1 MSFIQ
6 NANVGGRITVP
17 LIILL
22 GTNFIAMTG
31 VGFVIPFLPLFA
43 RQLGA
48 SGFALGLLV
57 AGFSLSLAV
66 VQPFAGSF
74 SDNYGRKRFLSAGLV
89 IFAVCGF
96 GYNWADS
103 VTDIMVVRF
112 VQGIGAGMVFPVVTA
127 YMADWAPPQHEGR
140 YMGLF
145 NVSMMAGFGSGPIIG
160 GILNDL
166 FGIKA
171 AFYGMGCASI
181 LALIIVVVTLPEAR
195 ARKVNNENTR
205 LFDVFRAI
213 IKDRRMRGVLLVRMN
228 MMVAIFSSF
237 VFLPVIMSE
246 ELNTSATMIGVVITS
261 RTLLSATLQIPFGWL
276 ADRYNRVMLTI
287 ISVLT
292 VAILISLFGFSTM
305 VWHVMILF
313 ILMGVAEALFLPT
326 TSALAMER
334 GHAFGMGATMGIFNT
349 ALTLGM
355 FVGSISIGFLI
366 DQFGFGLAYVIIAG
380 IVAFT
385 CLVGSPMMLKPRC
398 KDAKA

>member
-1 MSFIQ
+1 
-6 NANVGGRITVP
+6 
-17 LIILL
+17 
-22 GTNFIAMTG
+22 MTG

>member
-1 MSFIQ
+1 VSFIQ

>member
-171 AFYGMGCASI
+171 AFYGMGCASM

-195 ARKVNNENTR
+195 AHKVNNENTR

-287 ISVLT
+287 ISILT
-292 VAILISLFGFSTM
+292 VAILISLFGFSTT

-398 KDAKA
+398 KDAET

>member
-1 MSFIQ
+1 
-6 NANVGGRITVP
+6 
-17 LIILL
+17 L

-228 MMVAIFSSF
+228 MMVAI
-237 VFLPVIMSE
+237 
-246 ELNTSATMIGVVITS
+246 
-261 RTLLSATLQIPFGWL
+261 
-276 ADRYNRVMLTI
+276 
-287 ISVLT
+287 
-292 VAILISLFGFSTM
+292 
-305 VWHVMILF
+305 
-313 ILMGVAEALFLPT
+313 
-326 TSALAMER
+326 
-334 GHAFGMGATMGIFNT
+334 
-349 ALTLGM
+349 
-355 FVGSISIGFLI
+355 
-366 DQFGFGLAYVIIAG
+366 
-380 IVAFT
+380 
-385 CLVGSPMMLKPRC
+385 
-398 KDAKA
+398 

>member
-292 VAILISLFGFSTM
+292 VAILISLFGFSTT

-398 KDAKA
+398 KDAET